1 MKENFLFLETN
12 EEIKVF
18 PFSVLETNEKVNG
31 ERKKN
36 LPKEKSLERVIVLL
50 LSLCHTH
57 THTHTRTSFT
67 FFPVFKMMISIQSR
81 NSFTNNNN
89 QNDKYDVII

>member
-57 THTHTRTSFT
+57 THTRTSFT

>member
-31 ERKKN
+31 ERKKKFAER
-36 LPKEKSLERVIVLL
+36 KEFGTCHSFVIVA
-50 LSLCHTH
+50 LSHTH
-57 THTHTRTSFT
+57 THEHHLL

-81 NSFTNNNN
+81 NSFTN
-89 QNDKYDVII
+89 K